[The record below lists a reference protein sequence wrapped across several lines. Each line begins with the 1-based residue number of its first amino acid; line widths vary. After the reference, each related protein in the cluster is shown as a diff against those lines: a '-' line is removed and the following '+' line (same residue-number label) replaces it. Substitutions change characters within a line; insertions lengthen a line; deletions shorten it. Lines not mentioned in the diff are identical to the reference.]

1 MRVYLGVGSNLG
13 DRLDNISAV
22 VSALEKAG
30 MRGIRS
36 SPVVESPA
44 LLPAGAQ
51 ASWNRPFLN
60 AVLEA
65 EVDGEPRD
73 WLSRLKDIEVELGRE
88 PGSRWAPRM
97 ADIDIL
103 LWGEYQ
109 MESDSLVIPHP
120 EMHKRAFVLSPLLH
134 LAPTLRIPGFPHK
147 SLVQWTRELV
157 DHIPLWMG
165 IVNVTPDSFSDAGQ
179 NAVWDTVEPFV
190 REMVDAGVHII
201 DIGAES
207 TRPGASPVSP
217 KQEWARLEPVLA
229 GVVELLGSSVLR
241 PKISIDT
248 RHVKVAER
256 ALEAGVDIINDVT
269 GLTSAHMRALAAES
283 KAEWIAMHQL
293 SIPADRAVVLPP
305 EADPGVEVE
314 RWLGQRCEQW
324 LDAGLD
330 LGQVIFDP
338 GIGFGK
344 DALQSLALLRRC
356 GQFKNHG
363 LRLLV
368 GHSRKSF
375 LSSFSSEQP
384 GARDLETIGASL
396 ALCEKGVDVLRVH
409 NVPDHLRAY
418 RGWAHVRA
426 PG

>member
-1 MRVYLGVGSNLG
+1 MR
-13 DRLDNISAV
+13 A
-22 VSALEKAG
+22 
-30 MRGIRS
+30 IRS

-51 ASWNRPFLN
+51 VSWNRPFLN

-65 EVDGEPRD
+65 EVDGEPLE
-73 WLSRLKDIEVELGRE
+73 WLPRLKRIEVDLGRE
-88 PGSRWAPRM
+88 ACSRWTPRM

-103 LWGEYQ
+103 LWGERQ
-109 MESDSLVIPHP
+109 MDTDSLVIPHP

-134 LAPTLRIPGFPHK
+134 LAPKLRIPGFPER

-179 NAVWDTVEPFV
+179 HAVWDNVEPFV
-190 REMVDAGVHII
+190 REMVHAGVHII

-207 TRPGASPVSP
+207 TRPGAVPVP
-217 KQEWARLEPVLA
+217 PEVEWSRLEPVL
-229 GVVELLGSSVLR
+229 GGLVELLGSSCLR
-241 PKISIDT
+241 PRISIDT
-248 RHVKVAER
+248 RHARVAER

-269 GLTSAHMRALAAES
+269 GLTSADMRALAAAS
-283 KAEWIAMHQL
+283 NAEWIAMHQL
-293 SIPADRAVVLPP
+293 SIPADRAVVLPA
-305 EADPGVEVE
+305 EADPCVEVE
-314 RWLGQRCEQW
+314 RWLRQRCEQW
-324 LDAGLD
+324 TDAGLD
-330 LGQVIFDP
+330 LGRVIFDP

-344 DALQSLALLRRC
+344 DALQSLELLRHC

-375 LSSFSSEQP
+375 LAPFSDAQP
-384 GARDLETIGASL
+384 RARDLETIGASL

-418 RGWAHVRA
+418 RGWTHVRA